1 MSRPGPKPGPQ
12 PGVYLWR
19 GQTYIGQAAV
29 ARAAGVKLHTV
40 TSHLTRYGN
49 LDRLG
54 EGVRCNWPKDGRGAR
69 RVPVTRFDR
78 TWGSMTDLA
87 RDAGRPLST
96 VRDWLAKGYDDRLL
110 AALMA
115 ADARKTTAAMREAQ
129 MIDGHP
135 KRRLAA

>member
-1 MSRPGPKPGPQ
+1 MTSKPGPQ

-19 GQTYIGQAAV
+19 GREYHGMRAV
-29 ARAAGVKLHTV
+29 AEAAGVTKSAV
-40 TSHLTRYGN
+40 RYHLETHGN

-54 EGVRCNWPKDGRGAR
+54 AGQSRKGYPGWRSGNFAPVHKFGRYWPSQRA
-69 RVPVTRFDR
+69 
-78 TWGSMTDLA
+78 LA
-87 RDAGRPLST
+87 REVGRPEGT
-96 VRDWLAKGYDDRLL
+96 VSWWIREGHDDRLL

-115 ADARKTTAAMREAQ
+115 ANARKTAAAMREAQ